1 MFSFCFVGDD
11 MTLLLLLVVLQYK
24 PFASINRHFRKTTNQ
39 RFSYNCE
46 PVWDQSKLV
55 FIL

>member
-46 PVWDQSKLV
+46 PVWDQSNLV